1 MTFQTIIN
9 NLLRDIIE
17 TGDVVAFIDDVMV
30 RMKTE
35 KEYDNI
41 VEEILRRI
49 AENDL
54 FVKPENYI

>member
-49 AENDL
+49 VENDL